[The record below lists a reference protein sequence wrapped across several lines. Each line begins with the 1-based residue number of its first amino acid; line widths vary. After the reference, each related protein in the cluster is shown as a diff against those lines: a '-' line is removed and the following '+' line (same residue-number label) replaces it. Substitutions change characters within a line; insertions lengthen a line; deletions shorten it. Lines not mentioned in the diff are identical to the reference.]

1 MGTDYDVLRA
11 EESEPPIALLPTP
24 MATEPIGTQEE
35 DDSIDAWGGFEAI
48 TGQDSAAD
56 ERRRAR
62 ILLRMLPG

>member
-35 DDSIDAWGGFEAI
+35 DDSIDA
-48 TGQDSAAD
+48 
-56 ERRRAR
+56 
-62 ILLRMLPG
+62 